1 MPYTSQ
7 ASIDDRFRDGTTA
20 LWVACKACQC
30 TNAPLQQCAST
41 PLHLRTNAPMHPGGA
56 TGSAYAP
63 MHPILHNAHQ
73 GGAIGCVEALLAAR
87 AKTTLMTSAG
97 YSCLWIAAREGRTNI
112 VQLLLDSM
120 VKAPWLIAAEDAATH
135 RSGSPALAQGGP
147 LMTEAERR
155 ALAAWLPKR
164 GCVGAPCLKSPMP
177 RPPSI

>member
-1 MPYTSQ
+1 MHQCSSATMRLYAIAPPH
-7 ASIDDRFRDGTTA
+7 
-20 LWVACKACQC
+20 QC
-30 TNAPLQQCAST
+30 TNAPQ
-41 PLHLRTNAPMHPGGA
+41 GGA

-120 VKAPWLIAAEDAATH
+120 VKAPWLIAAEDAATN

-147 LMTEAERR
+147 LMTDAERR
-155 ALAAWLPKR
+155 ALAAMLPKR
-164 GCVGAPCLKSPMP
+164 GCVGAPLPKVADVTTSEHLGS
-177 RPPSI
+177 RSTAAEA